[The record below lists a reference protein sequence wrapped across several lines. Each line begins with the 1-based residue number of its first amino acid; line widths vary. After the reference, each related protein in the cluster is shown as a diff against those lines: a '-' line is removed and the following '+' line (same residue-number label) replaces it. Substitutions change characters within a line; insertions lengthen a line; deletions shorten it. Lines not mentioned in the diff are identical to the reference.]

1 LPRLRPARRR
11 ITNTPGDS
19 RSPALAL
26 SAAAGHAGAAASGVT
41 APEDARQGVITTTRK
56 ASAGIPADAADPGA
70 GLSWQSRAFA
80 TLRYHWLAAVL
91 VVIGLVLRVI
101 TWMAYHPALLYID
114 SVKYLYH
121 GWQGSDPLGY
131 KVPLKIVLAVGNL
144 GTVTALQHLLGVGM
158 GVAIYMLLVR
168 RGVNRWLGALAIA
181 PVLLD
186 GYQLQAEATIM
197 PDVLFE
203 GMVVAALCIL
213 LWKPT
218 ASWLAVVLAGLIMG
232 LGATVRE
239 LGLWLIAPA
248 VVYVL
253 GSRYLRVSRD
263 DWYSVWLK
271 SCVMCLAFLL
281 PVVTYCG
288 ISYEESGHFRLS
300 VKGSAAGRMA
310 QSADCATLKA
320 SAAVLQLCPPPAMQK
335 QSPDWLEHSSQSS
348 LLNLPAA
355 LGPERLKLTSEFDHA
370 VERQQP
376 LRVIAS
382 VLRDSVRLY
391 EVDRVNSIAITPIFR
406 WQFQTSSSLK
416 YDAPPPG
423 DEFQQYDPEFMVCPI
438 PYSHAI
444 TPLPAY
450 AGNGFNARAYNDP
463 FKICAQP
470 GTKGDIIVGLQQRH
484 SSPWQYVLLN
494 PSYGGK
500 AQVDKPLAS
509 FLRAYQLDGGYTP
522 GPLLLIFTLA
532 GLLGSVIALI
542 YRRGSPRAR
551 NMALASLA
559 FFVTA
564 FGLLL
569 IADLYVFSWRY
580 QLQAL
585 VTLPP
590 AGILG
595 AAAAIQAIRY
605 RRQRVLS
612 PTEVSPAA
620 EMGPAAGIGPAPA
633 G

>member
-11 ITNTPGDS
+11 NTNTPGDS

-26 SAAAGHAGAAASGVT
+26 SAAAGHAGAAAGSVT
-41 APEDARQGVITTTRK
+41 APEDSGQSVITTTRNG
-56 ASAGIPADAADPGA
+56 AAPLAGDSANPGA
-70 GLSWQSRAFA
+70 RGSWQTRALS
-80 TLRYHWLAAVL
+80 TLRYHWLAALL

-114 SVKYLYH
+114 SVKYLYR

-144 GTVTALQHLLGVGM
+144 GTVTALQHLLGLGM

-168 RGVNRWLGALAIA
+168 RGVNRWLAALAIA

-203 GMVVAALCIL
+203 GMVVAGLCIL

-218 ASWLAVVLAGLIMG
+218 VSLLAVLVSGLILG
-232 LGATVRE
+232 LSATVRE
-239 LGLWLIAPA
+239 LGLWMLAPA
-248 VVYVL
+248 VLYLL

-263 DWYSVWLK
+263 DWYNVWLK
-271 SCVMCLAFLL
+271 SCALSLAFLV
-281 PVVTYCG
+281 PIVTYCG
-288 ISYEESGHFRLS
+288 ISYEDSGHFRLS

-310 QSADCATLKA
+310 QSVDCATLKA
-320 SAAVLQLCPPPAMQK
+320 PADVKALCPTPAMQK
-335 QSPDWLEHSSQSS
+335 QSPDWLEHSSKSS

-376 LRVIAS
+376 LRVIVS
-382 VLRDSVRLY
+382 VLRDSIRLF

-406 WQFQTSSSLK
+406 WQFQTSSSLN
-416 YDAPPPG
+416 YHAAAPAS
-423 DEFQQYDPEFMVCPI
+423 EFQQYDPEFMVCPI
-438 PYSHAI
+438 PFSTAI
-444 TPLPAY
+444 TPLPQTA
-450 AGNGFNARAYNDP
+450 NADNSP
-463 FKICAQP
+463 FALCSKP

-484 SSPWQYVLLN
+484 NSPWQYVVLN

-500 AQVDKPLAS
+500 AQVDSSLAS

-522 GPLLLIFTLA
+522 GPLLLIFALT

-559 FFVTA
+559 LFVTA

-590 AGILG
+590 AGALG

-612 PTEVSPAA
+612 PTEA
-620 EMGPAAGIGPAPA
+620 GPAAGVGPAAEVGPAPA

>member
-1 LPRLRPARRR
+1 
-11 ITNTPGDS
+11 
-19 RSPALAL
+19 
-26 SAAAGHAGAAASGVT
+26 V
-41 APEDARQGVITTTRK
+41 
-56 ASAGIPADAADPGA
+56 
-70 GLSWQSRAFA
+70 
-80 TLRYHWLAAVL
+80 
-91 VVIGLVLRVI
+91 VLRVI

-114 SVKYLYH
+114 SVKYLYR

-131 KVPLKIVLAVGNL
+131 KVPLKIVLAVGDL
-144 GTVTALQHLLGVGM
+144 GTVTALQHLLGLGM
-158 GVAIYMLLVR
+158 GVAIYMLLIR

-203 GMVVAALCIL
+203 GMVVAGLCIL

-218 ASWLAVVLAGLIMG
+218 ASWLAVVVSGLIFG
-232 LGATVRE
+232 LSATVRE
-239 LGLWLIAPA
+239 VGLWMLAPA
-248 VVYVL
+248 VICLL

-263 DWYSVWLK
+263 DWYNAWLK
-271 SCVMCLAFLL
+271 SCVLALAFLL
-281 PVVTYCG
+281 PIVTYCG
-288 ISYEESGHFRLS
+288 ISYEDSGHFRLS

-310 QSADCATLKA
+310 QAADCATLKA
-320 SAAVLQLCPPPAMQK
+320 PAAVLKLCPPPAMQK
-335 QSPDWLEHSSQSS
+335 QSPDWLEHSSHSS

-376 LRVIAS
+376 LRVIVA
-382 VLRDSVRLY
+382 VLRDSIRLF

-406 WQFQTSSSLK
+406 WQFQTSSSLH
-416 YDAPPPG
+416 YHAAAPAS
-423 DEFQQYDPEFMVCPI
+423 EFQQYDPEFMVCPI
-438 PYSHAI
+438 PFSTAL
-444 TPLPAY
+444 TPLPSTHNADDSPY
-450 AGNGFNARAYNDP
+450 AL
-463 FKICAQP
+463 CAHP
-470 GTKGDIIVGLQQRH
+470 GTKGDIVVGLQDRH
-484 SSPWQYVLLN
+484 NSPWHYILMSS
-494 PSYGGK
+494 SYGGK
-500 AQVDKPLAS
+500 AQVDEPLAS

-522 GPLLLIFTLA
+522 GPLFLLFTII
-532 GLLGSVIALI
+532 GLLGSVIALV

-551 NMALASLA
+551 NLALASLA

-564 FGLLL
+564 LGLLI

-580 QLQAL
+580 QLQAI

-590 AGILG
+590 AGVLG

-612 PTEVSPAA
+612 PAEVAPAAGVGPAA
-620 EMGPAAGIGPAPA
+620 EVGPAPA

>member
-1 LPRLRPARRR
+1 M
-11 ITNTPGDS
+11 NTPGDS

-26 SAAAGHAGAAASGVT
+26 SAAAGHAGAAAGSVT
-41 APEDARQGVITTTRK
+41 APEDSRQNVITTTRN
-56 ASAGIPADAADPGA
+56 AAAPATGDSADLGA
-70 GLSWQSRAFA
+70 GRSWQSRALS

-91 VVIGLVLRVI
+91 VVIGLALRVI

-114 SVKYLYH
+114 SVKYLYR

-131 KVPLKIVLAVGNL
+131 KIPLKIVLAVGNL
-144 GTVTALQHLLGVGM
+144 GTVTALQHLLGLGM

-168 RGVNRWLGALAIA
+168 RGINRWLAALAIA

-203 GMVVAALCIL
+203 GMVVAGICIL

-218 ASWLAVVLAGLIMG
+218 VNWIAVILSGLIFG
-232 LGATVRE
+232 LSATVRE
-239 LGLWLIAPA
+239 LGLWMLAPA
-248 VVYVL
+248 VLYLL
-253 GSRYLRVSRD
+253 GSRYVRVSRD
-263 DWYSVWLK
+263 DWYMVWLK
-271 SCVMCLAFLL
+271 SCVLALAFLL

-288 ISYEESGHFRLS
+288 ISYEDSGHFRLS

-335 QSPDWLEHSSQSS
+335 QSPDWLEHSSQST
-348 LLNLPAA
+348 LLDLPPT

-376 LRVIAS
+376 LRVVGS
-382 VLRDSVRLY
+382 VLRDSIRLF

-416 YDAPPPG
+416 YHGTPPTS
-423 DEFQQYDPEFMVCPI
+423 EFQQYDPEFMVCPI
-438 PYSHAI
+438 PFSTSI
-444 TPLPAY
+444 TPLPQTD
-450 AGNGFNARAYNDP
+450 NAVNSP
-463 FKICAQP
+463 FALCAKP
-470 GTKGDIIVGLQQRH
+470 GSKGDIIVGLQQRH
-484 SSPWQYVLLN
+484 NSPWDYVVLN

-500 AQVDKPLAS
+500 AQVDNSLAS
-509 FLRAYQLDGGYTP
+509 FLRSYQLDGGYTP
-522 GPLLLIFTLA
+522 GPLLLIFTLT
-532 GLLGSVIALI
+532 GLLGSVIALF

-564 FGLLL
+564 VGLLL

-590 AGILG
+590 AGALG

-605 RRQRVLS
+605 RRQRVVA
-612 PTEVSPAA
+612 PTEISPATGVGPAA
-620 EMGPAAGIGPAPA
+620 EVGPAPA

>member
-1 LPRLRPARRR
+1 MPRLRPARRR
-11 ITNTPGDS
+11 STNTPGDS

-26 SAAAGHAGAAASGVT
+26 SAAAGHAGAAAGSV
-41 APEDARQGVITTTRK
+41 AAEDSRQSVITTTRK
-56 ASAGIPADAADPGA
+56 AAASSGGDSADPGA
-70 GLSWQSRAFA
+70 GLSWPSRALS

-91 VVIGLVLRVI
+91 LLIGLVLRVI

-114 SVKYLYH
+114 SVKYLYR

-131 KVPLKIVLAVGNL
+131 KIPLKIVLAVGSL
-144 GTVTALQHLLGVGM
+144 GTVTALQHLLGLGM

-168 RGVNRWLGALAIA
+168 RGVSRWLGALAIA

-203 GMVVAALCIL
+203 GMVVAGLCIL

-218 ASWLAVVLAGLIMG
+218 ISWLAVIASGLILG
-232 LGATVRE
+232 LSATVRE
-239 LGLWLIAPA
+239 LGLWMLAPA
-248 VVYVL
+248 VLCLL

-271 SCVMCLAFLL
+271 SCVLALAFLL

-288 ISYEESGHFRLS
+288 ISYEDSGHFRLS

-320 SAAVLQLCPPPAMQK
+320 PADVLKLCPPPAMQK
-335 QSPDWLEHSSQSS
+335 QSPDWLEHSSKSS
-348 LLNLPAA
+348 LLDLPVA

-376 LRVIAS
+376 LRVVAS
-382 VLRDSVRLY
+382 VLRDSVRLF

-416 YDAPPPG
+416 YHAAPPTS
-423 DEFQQYDPEFMVCPI
+423 EFQQYDPEFMVCPI
-438 PYSHAI
+438 PFSTSI
-444 TPLPAY
+444 TPLPQTANAVNSPY
-450 AGNGFNARAYNDP
+450 ALCS
-463 FKICAQP
+463 KP
-470 GTKGDIIVGLQQRH
+470 GSKGDIIVGLQQRH
-484 SSPWQYVLLN
+484 NSPWDYVVLN

-500 AQVDKPLAS
+500 AQVNSSLAS
-509 FLRAYQLDGGYTP
+509 FLRSYQLDGGFTP
-522 GPLLLIFTLA
+522 GPLLLIFTLT
-532 GLLGSVIALI
+532 GLLGSLIALI

-564 FGLLL
+564 VGLLL

-590 AGILG
+590 AGVLG
-595 AAAAIQAIRY
+595 AAAAIHAIRY

-612 PTEVSPAA
+612 PSEVSPVAGV
-620 EMGPAAGIGPAPA
+620 GPAAEVGPAPA